1 LNRAAGAGG
10 RRQIF
15 NAGLAIPVEF
25 NSRVYWNVTDC
36 PPATSELNT
45 ESPAQFNSI
54 IASLK

>member
-1 LNRAAGAGG
+1 VGGAVGSGGGVPAFYQRAA
-10 RRQIF
+10 IS
-15 NAGLAIPVEF
+15 LEF

-54 IASLK
+54 IAGLK